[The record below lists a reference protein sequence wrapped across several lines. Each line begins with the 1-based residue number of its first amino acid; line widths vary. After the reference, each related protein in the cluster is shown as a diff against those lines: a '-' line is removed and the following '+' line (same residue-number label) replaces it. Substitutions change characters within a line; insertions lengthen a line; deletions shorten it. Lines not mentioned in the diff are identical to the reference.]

1 VTKYLVKAL
10 AATPEKMGQVLSLLA
25 DVKGVQIDF
34 EKIEEAPHTHNDMSK
49 SAGWSMTNSN
59 TGKESHTDTVMNFM
73 KSMTIPIVTTSAV
86 KDEFVR
92 VGKDRDAAD
101 GAIWNLFKQGRIRKT
116 GKARYKLVPEK
127 SRKASPS
134 ASKKEK

>member
-1 VTKYLVKAL
+1 MTKYLVKAM
-10 AATPEKMGQVLSLLA
+10 ASTPEKMGQVLSLLA
-25 DVKGVQIDF
+25 DVKGVIIDF
-34 EKIEEAPHTHNDMSK
+34 EKIEEAPHTKNNV
-49 SAGWSMTNSN
+49 AGSTAAPVSSSGN

-92 VGKDRDAAD
+92 VGKDRGAAD

-127 SRKASPS
+127 P
-134 ASKKEK
+134 KKGK